1 MRAREGM
8 RIDNATS
15 VNAAGFMYTVLD
27 ICETQEAEYLDL
39 VSFDIQADIP
49 EGIMLRCDLKF
60 QNLSQ

>member
-1 MRAREGM
+1 
-8 RIDNATS
+8 
-15 VNAAGFMYTVLD
+15 MYAVLD

-39 VSFDIQADIP
+39 VSFDVQADIP